1 MMKTSKD
8 FFLKGFEKIKNSG
21 AELKKSNFW
30 KILLGSLVVIGMAAY
45 LFRDKIAKLIPD
57 VSG

>member
-1 MMKTSKD
+1 MNTTKD
-8 FFLKGFEKIKNSG
+8 FFIKGFEKIKEGG
-21 AELKKSNFW
+21 AKLKKSNFW

-57 VSG
+57 ATE